1 MSITDDK
8 EIQLQGISASPGIC
22 IGKAYLVGKEGVDV
36 LEKYFIDQNKLQK
49 EIHRFKA
56 AVKSAKDELQGIIK
70 TIPEELRQ
78 DAHILEAHMVL
89 FEDKMLY
96 GRTIETIEKEL
107 VNAEWALKIVV
118 SDVKAMF
125 DNMTDSYL
133 KGRAAD
139 IIHVSDSIMQNLVG
153 AKTEDIAAIKK
164 RVILVATDLSPAETS
179 QIQLEKIMGFITDH
193 GGKTSH
199 TGIIAQAFQIP
210 AVLGLDNATSIIK
223 NDDIIIVDGTTGIVI
238 INPSDQTLIQFEER
252 KERYESHKADIT
264 RDSHLPAETIDNHIM
279 EVMGNIELPEEV
291 VSVIDYGGDGIG
303 LYRTEFQYLNRPDF
317 PSEYELFDRYKDVV
331 EVMAPKPVTIRTADI
346 SGDQKVSYVSQSGV
360 FNPALGLRGIRYC
373 LQKPEVFLTQLRA
386 VLRASAFGN
395 VRILLPMV
403 SCHEEIVTAKNMLKK
418 AGDSL
423 SKEGI
428 PFDENIEI
436 GVMIEVPSA
445 VIMADVIAMDVD
457 FFNIGTNDL
466 IQYSLAVDRVNK
478 DVAYLYQPLH
488 PAIIRLVKH
497 IIDIGKDKGIK
508 IFICGEMASDPINIP
523 ILLGLGMENFS
534 MNPQAI
540 PAVKS
545 MIRALTVKDTKSF
558 VQKVLKET
566 STDAIIELVQ
576 GTYGSVLS
584 ETIYY
589 QD

>member
-1 MSITDDK
+1 
-8 EIQLQGISASPGIC
+8 
-22 IGKAYLVGKEGVDV
+22 
-36 LEKYFIDQNKLQK
+36 
-49 EIHRFKA
+49 
-56 AVKSAKDELQGIIK
+56 
-70 TIPEELRQ
+70 
-78 DAHILEAHMVL
+78 
-89 FEDKMLY
+89 
-96 GRTIETIEKEL
+96 
-107 VNAEWALKIVV
+107 
-118 SDVKAMF
+118 
-125 DNMTDSYL
+125 
-133 KGRAAD
+133 
-139 IIHVSDSIMQNLVG
+139 
-153 AKTEDIAAIKK
+153 
-164 RVILVATDLSPAETS
+164 
-179 QIQLEKIMGFITDH
+179 
-193 GGKTSH
+193 
-199 TGIIAQAFQIP
+199 
-210 AVLGLDNATSIIK
+210 LGLDNATSIIK

-373 LQKPEVFLTQLRA
+373 LQKPDVFLTQLRA

-418 AGDSL
+418 AADSL

-545 MIRALTVKDTKSF
+545 MIRALTVQDTKSF

-584 ETIYY
+584 ETIYS